1 MRLPSDTT
9 PVSVASE
16 LLPLPEPT
24 RPLGVM
30 LSWMPE
36 STPVLEA

>member
-9 PVSVASE
+9 PVSVASA
-16 LLPLPEPT
+16 LLLLLLEPT

-30 LSWMPE
+30 LS
-36 STPVLEA
+36 